1 VTDASRDGLARFRAE
16 MPITE
21 HWVYLNHA
29 GIGPLTRTG
38 VERMDDLN
46 RVVAESGDRRWP
58 ARGAEGERVRGATA
72 RLLGAR
78 EPHEVAF
85 VGNTSEALS
94 AVAWGLDWR
103 PDDNVVGPEPEF
115 PSNVYPWT
123 SLAPLGVE
131 YRRVPERPGEDRG
144 RIEPADLLAAM
155 DGRTRVVALS
165 WIQYATGHRIDRAG
179 LTALA
184 AACRDAGA
192 LLVVDAIQGAG
203 VLRLDVEAAGVDVCA
218 LACHK
223 WLLSPEGV
231 GVLYVSDRVVERL
244 RSTRH
249 GWRSVAG
256 RFDWTTVDPTP
267 AEGALRFEAGTL
279 NLLGMHAVGAT
290 LDLFEELGAE
300 WIEERVLALAA
311 RVARGLGELG
321 FELAEPRRAP
331 GETSGIVAAVHPERP
346 AKALAD
352 ALAAQGI
359 AAAERAGRLRI
370 SPHAYTTEDE
380 IDRMLAALAA
390 LV

>member
-1 VTDASRDGLARFRAE
+1 VTDDPSDGRLARFRAE
-16 MPITE
+16 MPVTD

-38 VERMDDLN
+38 ANRMDDLN

-58 ARGAEGERVRGATA
+58 ERGSEGERVRRAMA

-78 EPHEVAF
+78 KPHEVAF

-103 PDDNVVGPEPEF
+103 PGDNVVGPEPEF

-131 YRRVPERPGEDRG
+131 YRRVPEREG
-144 RIEPADLLAAM
+144 RVEVSDLVAAM
-155 DGRTRVVALS
+155 DERTRIVAPS
-165 WIQYATGHRIDRAG
+165 WVQYATGHRIDLAA

-203 VLRLDVEAAGVDVCA
+203 VLRLDVAAAGVDVCA
-218 LACHK
+218 LSCHK

-231 GVLYVSDRVVERL
+231 GVLYVSDRVVEGL

-256 RFDWTTVDPTP
+256 RSDWTTIDPTP

-279 NLLGMHAVGAT
+279 NLLGMHALGAT

-300 WIEERVLALAA
+300 WIEERVLALAE
-311 RVARGLGELG
+311 RTARGLRGLG
-321 FELAEPRRAP
+321 FRLAEPRRAP
-331 GETSGIVAAVHPERP
+331 GETSGIVLGTHPERP
-346 AKALAD
+346 AKELAD
-352 ALAAQGI
+352 ALFAEGFAP
-359 AAAERAGRLRI
+359 AERAGRLRV
-370 SPHAYTTEDE
+370 SPHAYTTEEE
-380 IDRMLAALAA
+380 IDRLLGALSA